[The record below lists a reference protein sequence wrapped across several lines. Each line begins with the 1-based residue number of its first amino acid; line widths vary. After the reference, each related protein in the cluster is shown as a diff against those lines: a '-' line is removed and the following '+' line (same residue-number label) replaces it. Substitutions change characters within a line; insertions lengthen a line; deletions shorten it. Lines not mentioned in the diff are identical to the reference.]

1 MDQEN
6 LNYLKNISDKVV
18 EYDNVRAIV
27 MDYILENK
35 IQDVDL
41 ATNLFVV
48 GFLWQ
53 ANKRNDVLTD
63 DDLIMLLDAEN
74 DLEEFEIDEF
84 REYFLEDEHKEL
96 SLIELLDLLME
107 ESDEFDEDELDDDED
122 DSDDEFEDD
131 DE

>member
-18 EYDNVRAIV
+18 EYDNVRALV
-27 MDYILENK
+27 MDYVLENK

-53 ANKRNDVLTD
+53 ANKRDDVLTD

-96 SLIELLDLLME
+96 SLLELLDLLME
-107 ESDEFDEDELDDDED
+107 EADEFEDDDDLEDE
-122 DSDDEFEDD
+122 DDEFEDD
-131 DE
+131 EE